1 MKPVPFLP
9 LYFNCP
15 VFTPD
20 GYKLCRKIL
29 NRTNYVRYLGI
40 KIDENLNWKIHI
52 HDLPSKLNWANS
64 VLSKLRYF
72 VSGEVYITLFRSR
85 LDYVCIA
92 WGFTRY
98 P

>member
-1 MKPVPFLP
+1 MKSVPFLL
-9 LYFNCP
+9 LYFNSP

-20 GYKLCRKIL
+20 GYKSCRKLL

-52 HDLPSKLNWANS
+52 RDLASKLNWANS

-72 VSGEVYITLFRSR
+72 VSGEVYVTLFQSC

-92 WGFTRY
+92 WGLTRY